1 MYLNKKRL
9 IQWRR
14 EKPEFIN
21 FSIFRSSKKNF
32 SIFQSIIS
40 VGFLDVRKLVH
51 SYDINDQGWSQRGAP
66 VPLPPRPRYFSYEV
80 LIYTYIQRKF
90 FIYTNYTW
98 HEIQIFQLIKFRDT
112 TKFHNIFTILLFLI
126 EIDLK
131 IIYFILFW
139 PMMY

>member
-1 MYLNKKRL
+1 MKKREAWIHKL
-9 IQWRR
+9 FNLS
-14 EKPEFIN
+14 FIK
-21 FSIFRSSKKNF
+21 KKNF

-51 SYDINDQGWSQRGAP
+51 SYDINDQGWSRRGNLFP
-66 VPLPPRPRYFSYEV
+66 SPPPRDFSYEV

-112 TKFHNIFTILLFLI
+112 IKFHNIFTILLFLI

-139 PMMY
+139 PIMY